1 MTTDHL
7 DQLQRDHA
15 TITGILGAQRKLPSD
30 GLQVGARVLLK
41 IYIAILED
49 AIAILKSLIEFLNKK

>member
-1 MTTDHL
+1 MTTHL
-7 DQLQRDHA
+7 DQLQSDHA
-15 TITGILGAQRKLPSD
+15 TITDILRAQRDLPED

>member
-1 MTTDHL
+1 MGTRL

-15 TITGILGAQRKLPSD
+15 TITEILGAQRALPHD
-30 GLQVGARVLLK
+30 GLQVGARILLK

-49 AIAILKSLIEFLNKK
+49 AIAILKSLIEFLNTK

>member
-1 MTTDHL
+1 MNTHL

-15 TITGILGAQRKLPSD
+15 TITKILGAQRELPAD
-30 GLQVGARVLLK
+30 GLQVGARILLK

-49 AIAILKSLIEFLNKK
+49 AIAILKSLIEFLNRK

>member
-1 MTTDHL
+1 MTANHL
-7 DQLQRDHA
+7 DQLQSDHA
-15 TITGILGAQRKLPSD
+15 AITGILNAQKEIPHD
-30 GLQVGARVLLK
+30 GLQVGARILLK